1 MKQALDALNNTD
13 THPISSAEQYDK
25 EMRAMEAL
33 DDAIADAEEVAVDW
47 EAVAADQ
54 ALTIAMMKQREWQ
67 GLTNADYKALEVET
81 LANNMSYREVLMWA
95 DKRLREKNT

>member
-1 MKQALDALNNTD
+1 MSKCAECGCQASAGWALYCVKC
-13 THPISSAEQYDK
+13 SEQQ
-25 EMRAMEAL
+25 
-33 DDAIADAEEVAVDW
+33 VDW

-54 ALTIAMMKQREWQ
+54 SMTIAMMKQREWV

-95 DKRLREKNT
+95 DKRLKEKNHA